1 MYARE
6 NRSMCQKTQHVH
18 VHSDVCV
25 IKKKRMRDE
34 SDDLVTG
41 NEYQLKHQD
50 ETHVCVGT
58 KRTYTFELGYSTNVQ
73 KIANTSKV
81 SRMRLETQLV
91 PREANVYVTI
101 KQSNDSKK

>member
-1 MYARE
+1 MYIR
-6 NRSMCQKTQHVH
+6 TYVLL
-18 VHSDVCV
+18 
-25 IKKKRMRDE
+25 KKKRMRDE
-34 SDDLVTG
+34 SDDLVT
-41 NEYQLKHQD
+41 NTNSNIRKHTYVLVQK
-50 ETHVCVGT
+50 HVYI
-58 KRTYTFELGYSTNVQ
+58 RTRMQMCE